1 LLIFGFYSHV
11 FLKLVNRKLQV
22 DILGPVKLWMKRKAG
37 PFLALPVFSLNLVL
51 IYFLKNFFLP
61 YPARPIN
68 PEPRRS
74 IAVG

>member
-1 LLIFGFYSHV
+1 
-11 FLKLVNRKLQV
+11 
-22 DILGPVKLWMKRKAG
+22 MKRKAG

>member
-1 LLIFGFYSHV
+1 LNKNEKSIF
-11 FLKLVNRKLQV
+11 QE
-22 DILGPVKLWMKRKAG
+22 DILGSVKWWITRKAG
-37 PFLALPVFSLNLVL
+37 PFLALPFFSSNLVL
-51 IYFLKNFFLP
+51 IYFLKNFFIL